1 MAIGRGRNST
11 ASSRAKTATV
21 TAVPMPFRFS
31 NEPLVAP
38 GSAVWNANFD
48 APARRAHEELER
60 EHLLPELRPFS
71 QQEFPAPARA
81 AGPKLLD
88 PHRLQRRAAAQA
100 TIVATC
106 GLRHFRRGHRSPS
119 ENHSGAM
126 VLSNFSS
133 FARGPRCLC
142 ASQGDGLV
150 ADLVLEFR
158 VRLFD
163 CADGLGDTLFREQ
176 QEDVDPPLGGLY
188 RCGHDAKFDSGPQ
201 AEFPRGRGPGGIERG
216 HDVFLRI
223 PQNTL

>member
-1 MAIGRGRNST
+1 MAIGPERNST
-11 ASSRAKTATV
+11 ASSRAKTATA
-21 TAVPMPFRFS
+21 TAAPTPCRFS
-31 NEPLVAP
+31 NEPLVAL

-119 ENHSGAM
+119 EIIAARCSPQFFLFRPWATVPLRVTRRRG
-126 VLSNFSS
+126 SSS
-133 FARGPRCLC
+133 FGPAARAGAGNSCW
-142 ASQGDGLV
+142 
-150 ADLVLEFR
+150 E
-158 VRLFD
+158 
-163 CADGLGDTLFREQ
+163 
-176 QEDVDPPLGGLY
+176 
-188 RCGHDAKFDSGPQ
+188 
-201 AEFPRGRGPGGIERG
+201 
-216 HDVFLRI
+216 
-223 PQNTL
+223 